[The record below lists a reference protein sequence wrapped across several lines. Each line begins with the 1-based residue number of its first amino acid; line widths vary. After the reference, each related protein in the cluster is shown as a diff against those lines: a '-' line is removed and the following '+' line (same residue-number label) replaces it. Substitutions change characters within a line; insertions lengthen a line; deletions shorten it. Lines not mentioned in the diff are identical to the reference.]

1 LREWSACAGVLG
13 ELGRAATVVGQAG
26 ANIEEVEHQ
35 RAFTSLPVQNAQL
48 EMVLQTRGPQHIEA
62 VLAALRQAGM
72 AAELDTY

>member
-1 LREWSACAGVLG
+1 VTAPAGLSP
-13 ELGRAATVVGQAG
+13 RVGQAG